1 MLKSSCSRFDTHSF
15 SIRSFKGKR
24 KNLIFSLSFVFSL
37 IDVIQ
42 PCITLDKKN
51 TKEWYSKKI
60 YKLDKNWPSKDK
72 NKALIKVQEW
82 GDKIPIGIFFR
93 RNI

>member
-1 MLKSSCSRFDTHSF
+1 LSLPQTLLKH
-15 SIRSFKGKR
+15 
-24 KNLIFSLSFVFSL
+24 
-37 IDVIQ
+37 
-42 PCITLDKKN
+42 
-51 TKEWYSKKI
+51 
-60 YKLDKNWPSKDK
+60 LDKNWPSKDK